1 MAENSKIEWTHHTFN
16 PWMGCSKVSAGCKNC
31 YAEAIMDH
39 RYGKVKWGPDGTRQR
54 TKNWRE
60 PLAWHRLAKANGVR
74 QRVFCA
80 SLADVFEDFAG
91 LDAIRADLWPLVE
104 QCDSLDW
111 LLLTKRPENARRM
124 VPARWL
130 KGGWPSH
137 VAFGTSVEGGEASLA
152 HNRLRMRHALS
163 VPAPMHFLS
172 CEPLIGSLGTA
183 IDRLHYFKWVIV
195 GGESGD
201 GARPMD
207 LEWARSIRDECRA
220 HGVPFFFKQMGGVR
234 DKGGRLEDIPEDLR
248 IRETPWGNA

>member
-31 YAEAIMDH
+31 YAEAMMDH
-39 RYGKVKWGPDGTRQR
+39 RYGKVKWGPDGTRRR
-54 TKNWRE
+54 TKTWAE

-91 LDAIRADLWPLVE
+91 LDAIRAALWPLVE
-104 QCDSLDW
+104 QCDQLDW

-130 KGGWPSH
+130 QTGGWPSH
-137 VAFGTSVEGGEASLA
+137 VAVGTSLEGGPTHATIGAARVE
-152 HNRLRMRHALS
+152 HLRAI
-163 VPAPMHFLS
+163 PAPVRFIS
-172 CEPLIGSLGTA
+172 AEPLLGPIAGGIGLDG
-183 IDRLHYFKWVIV
+183 IHQVIV

-220 HGVPFFFKQMGGVR
+220 HGVPFFFKQLGGVR
-234 DKGGRLEDIPEDLR
+234 DKGGRFEDIPEDLR